1 MRILFITGEF
11 PPMRGSIGDHTAR
24 IAAAVAAQGHTVG
37 IVTSVKAQGATH
49 LTATI
54 YPVVSE
60 WGMGSWNKIAEI
72 AQNYDLL
79 HLEYQAGAFGMGLP
93 MQFLADGLRL
103 LTGGKPFLTTFHDL
117 LVPYLFPKAGKVR
130 EWSVKHLARASD
142 GIVTTNPEDE
152 ATVREWLGRNATG
165 KVWQIPIASPLPLTP
180 ALDFDRTAWRA
191 KWNVTPDHK
200 LMVHYGFLNR
210 AKGVETLLYTHDSLL
225 RAGQPVRLLMAGD
238 PLGASDPSNQAYYE
252 EILAQA
258 AELNLNPPWLQWTG
272 DLSETELIHAI
283 LAADVIGLPFRDG
296 ANLRRSTLIMALS
309 LGRPVVTTEPET
321 PIPFLE
327 SGHNVMLAKR
337 GEQGDF
343 ARQMALLLRYEPTL
357 QRVERNAATLKQYF
371 DWDVIAGQY
380 SEAYNSLVRG
390 KG

>member
-24 IAAAVAAQGHTVG
+24 IAAAVVARGHTVG

-49 LTATI
+49 PTAQV
-54 YPVVSE
+54 YPVIQE
-60 WGMGSWNKIAEI
+60 WGMGAWGKIAEI
-72 AQNYDLL
+72 ARDYDLL

-117 LVPYLFPKAGKVR
+117 LVPYLFPKAGRVR
-130 EWSVKHLARASD
+130 EWSVKHLVRASD
-142 GIVTTNPEDE
+142 GVVATNPDDE
-152 ATVREWLGRNATG
+152 AVLRQWLGRTAEG
-165 KVWQIPIASPLPLTP
+165 RVWQIPIASPLPLTP
-180 ALDFDRTAWRA
+180 APDFDRTAWRET
-191 KWNVTPDHK
+191 WGVTAQHK
-200 LMVHYGFLNR
+200 LIVHFGFLNR
-210 AKGVETLLYTHDSLL
+210 AKGVETLLYAHDSLL
-225 RAGQPVRLLMAGD
+225 RAGQPIRLLMAGD

-252 EILAQA
+252 EILAKA
-258 AELNLNPPWLQWTG
+258 AELNLNAPWLQWTG

-283 LAADVIGLPFRDG
+283 LSADVIALPFKEG

-309 LGRPVVTTEPET
+309 LGRPVVTTEPPI

-327 SGHNVMLAKR
+327 SGHNIMLAR
-337 GEQGDF
+337 RDDQADF
-343 ARQMALLLRYEPTL
+343 ARQLALILRYEPTL
-357 QRVERNAATLKQYF
+357 QRLERNAATLKQHF

-380 SEAYNSLVRG
+380 VEAYERLVRG